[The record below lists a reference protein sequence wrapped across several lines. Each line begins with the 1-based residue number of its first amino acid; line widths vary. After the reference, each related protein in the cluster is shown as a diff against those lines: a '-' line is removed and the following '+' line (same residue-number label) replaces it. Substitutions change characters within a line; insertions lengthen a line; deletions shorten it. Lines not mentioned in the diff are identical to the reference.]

1 MKKVKILLFL
11 ILTSIGSLI
20 LTGCEIDEAIPF
32 VELFL
37 NFLYLL

>member
-11 ILTSIGSLI
+11 TLTSIGFLL
-20 LTGCEIDEAIPF
+20 LTGCEINQAIPF